1 MTLSYYVY
9 YRVPP
14 ENAERARTA
23 VEAMQREL
31 SDTSGVAGR
40 LLRRRDDA
48 ATWMEIYEQVR
59 DPARFEALLAGLVE
73 RHALSAL
80 LAPASSRK
88 QEVFRDF

>member
-1 MTLSYYVY
+1 VTLSYYVY

>member
-59 DPARFEALLAGLVE
+59 DPARFEARLAGLVE